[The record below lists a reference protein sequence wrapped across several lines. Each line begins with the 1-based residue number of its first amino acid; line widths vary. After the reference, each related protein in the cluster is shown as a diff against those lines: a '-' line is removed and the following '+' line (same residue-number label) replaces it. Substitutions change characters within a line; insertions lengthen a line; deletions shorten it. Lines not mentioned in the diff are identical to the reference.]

1 MNTHRESSTITNAA
15 CVTLQVSST
24 CITADLFSSANVQ
37 SATAKLT
44 AKIKQQTII
53 DNVNV
58 DALMGLH
65 KCERK
70 NCPNHDKNGWCFDA
84 DGIHLKLN
92 NVHLRSRSMAINE
105 KEATSGWLLVR
116 VGSVLK
122 LHPTRTR
129 DSRTSKSLCTN
140 PTRFIPGRTRDLI
153 EPEHF

>member
-53 DNVNV
+53 DNTNV

-84 DGIHLKLN
+84 DRIHLKLN
-92 NVHLRSRSMAINE
+92 NVHLRSWNMAINE
-105 KEATSGWLLVR
+105 EEAPLDSPPSTLPVNLM
-116 VGSVLK
+116 
-122 LHPTRTR
+122 PTRASEANPYR
-129 DSRTSKSLCTN
+129 KREKSPPQPPAPN
-140 PTRFIPGRTRDLI
+140 PMNLSATTP
-153 EPEHF
+153 H